1 MEPSLPESLAA
12 DLGPEFRNAKCLNLC
27 ELQLI
32 LGDQLRLPV
41 SRPAEAHNLIKAS
54 YEYSARF
61 GKMTVRTAVVE
72 IRKHLEREGD
82 LQQFELALLVN
93 LLPRTADEAKAHIP
107 SLIRLSASRLS
118 RIIDTLEV
126 FRQRISL
133 AAAAAAAASAVAAA
147 AARGDRFLAQGDQQ
161 AT

>member
-1 MEPSLPESLAA
+1 MDSPTQDSLAG
-12 DLGPEFRNAKCLNLC
+12 DLGPEFKNAKCLNLC

-32 LGDQLRLPV
+32 LGDQLRLSV

-54 YEYSARF
+54 YEYSSRF

-93 LLPRTADEAKAHIP
+93 LLPRTPDEAKAHIP
-107 SLIRLSASRLS
+107 SLIRLSPARLS

-126 FRQRISL
+126 FRVH
-133 AAAAAAAASAVAAA
+133 AS
-147 AARGDRFLAQGDQQ
+147 
-161 AT
+161 

>member
-1 MEPSLPESLAA
+1 MEASVPESLAG
-12 DLGPEFRNAKCLNLC
+12 DLGPEFKNAKCLNLC

-32 LGDQLRLPV
+32 LGDQLRLSV
-41 SRPAEAHNLIKAS
+41 ARPAEAHNLIKAS
-54 YEYSARF
+54 YEYASRF

-93 LLPRTADEAKAHIP
+93 LLPRTPDEAKAHIP
-107 SLIRLSASRLS
+107 SLIRLSAARLS

-126 FRQRISL
+126 FRVH
-133 AAAAAAAASAVAAA
+133 AS
-147 AARGDRFLAQGDQQ
+147 
-161 AT
+161 